1 MAQEQLIKMEAFNTN
16 LHGCR
21 ILCQGPFSKRYPP
34 MMDSIQK
41 LRDPYKKKIL
51 LAKSALAMSKYMPM
65 AYDAVFQMK
74 DSADWTLALTYM
86 TYAPKPILI
95 VTEDITIPDGLWQK
109 LTRQMTFVNFTST
122 PVLHIRPYDAIFF
135 APVEELSSSQIDYG
149 HKILQSVYRSN
160 YSTKEHKEIVQEL
173 RVAGAGLVWTKVEEE
188 SQGGNVFWYDPISLS
203 ASEKLTNTQLVDLFG
218 FLASQFSE

>member
-1 MAQEQLIKMEAFNTN
+1 
-16 LHGCR
+16 
-21 ILCQGPFSKRYPP
+21 
-34 MMDSIQK
+34 
-41 LRDPYKKKIL
+41 
-51 LAKSALAMSKYMPM
+51 MSKYIPM

-109 LTRQMTFVNFTST
+109 MTRQMTFVNFSST
-122 PVLHIRPYDAIFF
+122 PILHIRPYDAIFF

-160 YSTKEHKEIVQEL
+160 YSAKEHKEIVQEL